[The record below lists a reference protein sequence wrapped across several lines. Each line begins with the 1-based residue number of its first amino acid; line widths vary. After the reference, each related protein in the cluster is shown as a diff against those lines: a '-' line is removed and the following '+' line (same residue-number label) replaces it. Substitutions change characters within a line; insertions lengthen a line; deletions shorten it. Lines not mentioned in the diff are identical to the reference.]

1 LKKEKEGKM
10 DIQARKLHLIQ
21 EVLRVADEELITKLE
36 KLLRIERKKRLD
48 KELAPMTLKEF
59 NEIVDNSED
68 DFKNGKVIE
77 AHNLL
82 NQIDSWK

>member
-1 LKKEKEGKM
+1 M

-21 EVLRVADEELITKLE
+21 EVLRVADDELITKLE
-36 KLLRIERKKRLD
+36 KLLRVERKKRLD
-48 KELAPMTLKEF
+48 KELDPMTLKEF

-68 DFKNGKVIE
+68 DFKNGKVTE